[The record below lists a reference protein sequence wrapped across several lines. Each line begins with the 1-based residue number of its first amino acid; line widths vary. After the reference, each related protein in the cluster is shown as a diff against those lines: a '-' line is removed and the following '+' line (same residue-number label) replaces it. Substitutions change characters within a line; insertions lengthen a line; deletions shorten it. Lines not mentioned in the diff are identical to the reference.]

1 MGSAGRGGISDTAT
15 AVALHED
22 GTVASLIEDCR
33 QKSVLV
39 HIRFLLSTIGS
50 KRFIAKVGPVVLS
63 SANNYAN
70 SLQLAMQQALTLVGG
85 VVGSFIAIVVIAVV
99 GSQIK
104 RASWLDSFQ
113 TDPHSTQRQ
122 RFKML
127 KIRSMYLKAD

>member
-1 MGSAGRGGISDTAT
+1 MGSAGRGGSSDTAT

-33 QKSVLV
+33 QKSVPV

-50 KRFIAKVGPVVLS
+50 KRFIAKVGSVLS
-63 SANNYAN
+63 SANNYAI
-70 SLQLAMQQALTLVGG
+70 SLQLAMKRALALVGG

-99 GSQIK
+99 GPQIK

-113 TDPHSTQRQ
+113 TDPHRTQRQ
-122 RFKML
+122 RFKMI